1 VSSLAEIRAAVQRGA
16 EGVGVLRTEFL
27 FAKRPKAP
35 SEDEQFAL
43 YETMVNML
51 GERHLT
57 VRTLDAGG
65 DKAIPYLSLDRENN
79 PFLGVRGLRLSL
91 NYPDVFL
98 EQLRAVLRAGS
109 RGPVKILLPMV
120 SRVEEVRRARELLAK
135 AESELADRGCAFE
148 KSVPL
153 GIMIEVPSAA
163 MTAERIAPE
172 VAFFSIGTND
182 LVQYTLAAD
191 RTNPNVAELGDALHP
206 AVLRMIERCVKAGHG
221 AGIGVSVCGEMARDR
236 AAVPVLIGLG
246 VDGLSMSADAIPEVK
261 SQIGNI
267 AALDAEELAAI
278 ALDAESAAAV
288 RAAAVRFIEQRHIIS
303 PGNPP

>member
-1 VSSLAEIRAAVQRGA
+1 
-16 EGVGVLRTEFL
+16 
-27 FAKRPKAP
+27 
-35 SEDEQFAL
+35 
-43 YETMVNML
+43 M
-51 GERHLT
+51 
-57 VRTLDAGG
+57 
-65 DKAIPYLSLDRENN
+65 
-79 PFLGVRGLRLSL
+79 RGLRLSL
-91 NYPDVFL
+91 NNPEVFL

-135 AESELADRGCAFE
+135 AVSELAGRGCAFD

-182 LVQYTLAAD
+182 LAQYTLAAD

-267 AALDAEELAAI
+267 TARDAEELAAI

-288 RAAAVRFIEQRHIIS
+288 RAAAVRFIEQLHIIS